1 MTEWLLL
8 LAAVVLTAFTGFFV
22 AAEFSLTTVDRGRAE
37 EAAADGDRRG
47 RAVVRAL
54 QSLSTQLSAAQ
65 LGITL
70 TTLVVG
76 YLAEPAIGGL
86 LRGPLEALGL
96 PQATAMGV
104 SIGLAIALATTLQ
117 MLLGELGPK
126 NLAIANP
133 MAVAAFVAPGMRAF
147 TRVFGWLVGAL
158 QAMANWIVRRLG
170 FEPREELDTAR
181 GADELAAVAR
191 RSAEEGDLSP
201 VAARLLQRSLRLG
214 GKFATDVMTPR
225 TQLWTLRASATATDV
240 IEAAVMSGN
249 SRFPV
254 YGSDLDEVTGI
265 VHVKHAVAVPEA
277 DRGRRTAGEL
287 SVPVLAVP
295 SSLQLERL
303 LERSLKLRQ
312 KYATDVMTPRT
323 RLWTLRA
330 SATAADVLVAATE
343 SGNSRFPVYGS
354 DLDEVTGVVHVKRA
368 VAVPQAE
375 RSRRTAGEL
384 ADPVLAVPSSLRLE
398 RLLDLLREQG
408 LQIALVVDE
417 WGATHGVVTLEDIVE
432 ELVGEI
438 ADETDRPLRTLRRV
452 DDGRWVLS
460 GLLRPDEVL
469 ERTGIPVPEGRYE
482 TLAGYLAEQ
491 LQHLPEVGDTVEL
504 DGALLTVESLDG
516 RRVARVRAERTVE
529 VPSGATASRV
539 RAEREVAA

>member
-65 LGITL
+65 LGITI

-86 LRGPLEALGL
+86 LRGPLEAVGL
-96 PQATAMGV
+96 PQATATGV
-104 SIGLAIALATTLQ
+104 AIGLAIALATTLQ

-133 MAVAAFVAPGMRAF
+133 MEVAAFVAPGMRAF
-147 TRVFGWLVGAL
+147 TRLSGWLVGAL
-158 QAMANWIVRRLG
+158 QGLSNWIVRRLG

-181 GADELAAVAR
+181 DADELAAVAR

-225 TQLWTLRASATATDV
+225 TQLWTLRSSATATDV
-240 IEAAVMSGN
+240 IAAATESGH

-287 SVPVLAVP
+287 AVPVLAVP

-303 LERSLKLRQ
+303 L
-312 KYATDVMTPRT
+312 
-323 RLWTLRA
+323 
-330 SATAADVLVAATE
+330 
-343 SGNSRFPVYGS
+343 
-354 DLDEVTGVVHVKRA
+354 
-368 VAVPQAE
+368 
-375 RSRRTAGEL
+375 
-384 ADPVLAVPSSLRLE
+384 
-398 RLLDLLREQG
+398 DLLRDQG

-452 DDGRWVLS
+452 DDGTWLIS
-460 GLLRPDEVL
+460 GLLRPDEVV
-469 ERTGIPVPEGRYE
+469 ERTGVLIPEGRYE
-482 TLAGYLAEQ
+482 TVAGFLAEQ
-491 LQHLPEVGDTVEL
+491 LQKLPEPGDTVDL
-504 DGALLTVESLDG
+504 GGVTLTVETVEG
-516 RRVARVRAERTVE
+516 RRVGRVRAAATSSVREE
-529 VPSGATASRV
+529 VPA
-539 RAEREVAA
+539 